1 MGSEQQVLTW
11 TVLLSRWME
20 FAKSSVAL
28 PPGGESGR
36 IRRAVP
42 ALVGLQ
48 AVTYAL
54 AEVPILPRDEQ
65 SFARDR
71 AEILIKKYAATLHA
85 IWQGETLP
93 EAVDESVSD
102 ATAQLAVLDASLHN
116 WA

>member
-1 MGSEQQVLTW
+1 MSGAQQVLTW

-28 PPGGESGR
+28 PKGGEAGR
-36 IRRAVP
+36 VRRAVP
-42 ALVGLQ
+42 ALIGLQ

-54 AEVPILPRDEQ
+54 AEVPLLPSEEQ

-71 AEILIKKYAATLHA
+71 AEVLIKRYQAELHG
-85 IWQGETLP
+85 IWEGEPLP
-93 EAVDESVSD
+93 EAIEESVSD
-102 ATAQLAVLDASLHN
+102 ALASLAVLEASLHN